1 MEGTQSMLDYKAI
14 EKQFQEILNLRRR
27 PVAVAF
33 RDEVPASVEKFSGSE
48 PAGCSFWRLAADGRS
63 FSTAPEDHYNCPVGS
78 YTHNIPLPESRAQ
91 ELPSIL
97 GTMTSLGYLKME
109 EVPGIPVLKDSP
121 KNILFAPLGDT
132 VADPDVVLIVV
143 SAAKLMLLEEAAL
156 RAGVMS
162 KLPLL
167 ARPTCMAIPAAITH
181 GMVTSA
187 GCIGNRVYT
196 NIGDGELYAA
206 IPGSALELVA
216 DELQTIATANE
227 ALAQHHRGRQHEL
240 STA

>member
-1 MEGTQSMLDYKAI
+1 MPDYKTL
-14 EKQFQEILNLRRR
+14 EHQFQRILNLTRR

-33 RDEVPASVEKFSGSE
+33 RDEAPPAVEKFSGSQ
-48 PAGCSFWRLAADGRS
+48 PAGCSFWRLAAEGRN
-63 FSTAPEDHYNCPVGS
+63 FSTEPADHYNCAVGS
-78 YTHNIPLPESRAQ
+78 YTHKITLPESRAQ

-109 EVPGIPVLKDSP
+109 EVPGIPVLPTAP
-121 KNILFAPLGDT
+121 KTIIYSPLGDT
-132 VADPDVVLIVV
+132 AVDPDVVLFV
-143 SAAKLMLLEEAAL
+143 ATPGKLMLLEEAAL
-156 RAGVMS
+156 RAGVAS

-167 ARPTCMAIPAAITH
+167 ARPTCMAIPAAMAH

-196 NIGDGELYAA
+196 NIGDEELYAA
-206 IPGSALELVA
+206 LPGAALELVA
-216 DELQTIATANE
+216 QELETIASANLT
-227 ALAQHHRGRQHEL
+227 LAQHHRSRQHQL